1 MSDEATV
8 MPDSGS
14 AENLTDLLR
23 GGYALQKA
31 ENDTLAQM
39 VVQRPRNL
47 TKVLADAITELELD
61 PEFAEK
67 AYYRIP
73 YKDGD
78 RTNWVQGLS
87 IDAAMCLFRN
97 FGNAMCGARPLEET
111 EDGFEYEG
119 TMIDLEKGIRVSR
132 PGIASKY
139 YKKRG
144 TGQMV
149 KWGLDRHPQLRNV
162 AASKG
167 VRNAIL
173 KVIPTP
179 IQMRYWKRA
188 LELAAENESNKAR
201 SGASKKAG
209 GGQPTE
215 KEVAKAKADQ
225 IVERFAPMEVERKHL
240 QAWLGKERDKKSA
253 KLETITNEE
262 LGNLRGVYNAIKQG
276 QSDTFQTFG
285 VGGPGEVKGDEVKAA
300 AGDPLGEGTT
310 TEE

>member
-1 MSDEATV
+1 MSEHDSAV
-8 MPDSGS
+8 MPDAGS
-14 AENLTDLLR
+14 AENVGDLLR
-23 GGYALQKA
+23 GGYAIQKA

-47 TKVLADAITELELD
+47 TKVLSDALTELEMD
-61 PEFAEK
+61 PEFASK

-73 YKDGD
+73 YKSGDG
-78 RTNWVQGLS
+78 TQWVQGLS

-111 EDGFEYEG
+111 EDAFEYEG

-132 PGIASKY
+132 PGVASKY

-144 TGQMV
+144 GGMV
-149 KWGLDRHPQLRNV
+149 KWGVDRFPQLKNV

-173 KVIPTP
+173 KIIPTP

-188 LELAAENESNKAR
+188 LELAAEFESQKAR
-201 SGASKKAG
+201 AKAG
-209 GGQPTE
+209 KSASSAEIAKE
-215 KEVAKAKADQ
+215 KAAQ
-225 IVERFAPMEVERKHL
+225 ILARFKPLTVERKHL
-240 QAWLGKERDKKSA
+240 QAWLGKERGKKSA
-253 KLETITNEE
+253 KLETINNDE

-276 QSDTFQTFG
+276 QTDVYQVFG
-285 VGGPGEVKGDEVKAA
+285 VGGPGEIHGDDAQA
-300 AGDPLGEGTT
+300 PADDPLGDGTT
-310 TEE
+310 E